1 MDETTRPAQQSADV
15 LLSTAIE
22 AVLESGGREEEE
34 EEGEEPEI
42 PAPEEGEGGGED
54 PVIETS
60 DEQQPPSSPQR
71 KHSGDFRT
79 SLSSSSSSSSD
90 RPVEE
95 EEEGEAGSTA
105 SNPIYVETTEGQ
117 QVAPTTAFTLHPY
130 ESWATSHR
138 DVDNLRAL
146 AQFPWFHGM
155 ISRINAS
162 QIVLVNGEEGL
173 GDYLVRQSESR
184 EGDFVLTFNYH
195 NRAKHLRMTVDE
207 SGCNIQHLWFDNVA
221 SMLEYFKTNSIPLES
236 FWLNDDVKLTTYID
250 RAASD
255 AFRTT
260 TVVNV
265 DRLSRVPPRRSS
277 SLHLGIAQA
286 TQLSGSS
293 SPGELQPSPSS
304 PLTSSLPHSARNSTG
319 WRQFFRSQR
328 SSSAGN
334 VGRIQRRHSANA
346 GSVLDTQQQRRSRTE
361 NAYIARNY

>member
-1 MDETTRPAQQSADV
+1 M

-22 AVLESGGREEEE
+22 AVLESGGREEEEE

-71 KHSGDFRT
+71 EHSGDFRT
-79 SLSSSSSSSSD
+79 SLSSSPSSSSD

-95 EEEGEAGSTA
+95 EGEEGEAGSTA

-195 NRAKHLRMTVDE
+195 NRAKV
-207 SGCNIQHLWFDNVA
+207 C
-221 SMLEYFKTNSIPLES
+221 
-236 FWLNDDVKLTTYID
+236 
-250 RAASD
+250 
-255 AFRTT
+255 
-260 TVVNV
+260 
-265 DRLSRVPPRRSS
+265 
-277 SLHLGIAQA
+277 SLC
-286 TQLSGSS
+286 
-293 SPGELQPSPSS
+293 
-304 PLTSSLPHSARNSTG
+304 
-319 WRQFFRSQR
+319 
-328 SSSAGN
+328 
-334 VGRIQRRHSANA
+334 
-346 GSVLDTQQQRRSRTE
+346 
-361 NAYIARNY
+361 